1 MRLNKTIIIKICN
14 EIVMSSLVFFFV
26 NFFLEMYVCF

>member
-14 EIVMSSLVFFFV
+14 EIVMSSLVFFFMRNV
-26 NFFLEMYVCF
+26 NFINK

>member
-14 EIVMSSLVFFFV
+14 EIVMSSLVFFMRNV
-26 NFFLEMYVCF
+26 NFINK